1 LVVCNLFK
9 NIWHFFKRFNIVL
22 VVSCI
27 TNSES
32 QQVIKHEVIELFIVL
47 SSIIIFQTI
56 DFVDY
61 FFIIVNGFVNIANLG
76 KNVSEGWLD

>member
-1 LVVCNLFK
+1 
-9 NIWHFFKRFNIVL
+9 
-22 VVSCI
+22 
-27 TNSES
+27 
-32 QQVIKHEVIELFIVL
+32 VIKHEVIELFIVL

>member
-1 LVVCNLFK
+1 M
-9 NIWHFFKRFNIVL
+9 
-22 VVSCI
+22 
-27 TNSES
+27 
-32 QQVIKHEVIELFIVL
+32 IKHEVIELFIVL

-76 KNVSEGWLD
+76 KNVSEGWLDWLFISSLKVIDLSI